1 MIKNGEGLPPG
12 RKHKELQKIFL
23 ILKYHSG

>member
-23 ILKYHSG
+23 ILKYHSS